1 MNGHEQYAALL
12 DAYIDG
18 ALSEQDA
25 ARVRE
30 HLTQCPECQSYV
42 SDALAMRELFPGLE
56 ETEVPEGFAESVMS
70 ALPAQKIIWRRQWTK
85 IAAPLAACVAV
96 ALLIGGLSGLRMG
109 GAASMD
115 SSGATPETAE
125 FDGAAYPE
133 TPLESAEAPEAELY
147 SVTTADWDD
156 EATEDADEY
165 QAAIVTSDMASQSA
179 FDGGGTSWSASERVA
194 AAESATAGSG
204 VSAAGSGAA
213 ASRNGAA
220 LKSAPNSGGAATK
233 SASDSGAS
241 ASGGDALTEYA
252 LNGGASAS
260 DSYAATESASES
272 GAASNGYGVA
282 QSALDGGAVSDSATA
297 RNASAFDDTN
307 APTLGATSDDADT
320 MPPQTTESA
329 PVPEPS
335 DFPQDNATLT
345 SAAPSDAFTEESVTD
360 DMAVTEAFP
369 LSVSVWTLA
378 PDAAPVIMERYPPDA
393 VTDSG
398 IWYTLTAAEFDE
410 LCERFPD
417 IEITSGPETMDA
429 DDLPDGAPAPV
440 DSDAIYIFAP
450 TG

>member
-30 HLTQCPECQSYV
+30 HLAECPECQSYV
-42 SDALAMRELFPGLE
+42 SDALTMRELFPGVE
-56 ETEVPEGFAESVMS
+56 ETEVPEGFLESVMS
-70 ALPAQKIIWRRQWTK
+70 ALPAQKIVWRRQWTK

-96 ALLIGGLSGLRMG
+96 ALLVRGLSGLPIGSAG
-109 GAASMD
+109 GAAD
-115 SSGATPETAE
+115 SSGAALETAE

-147 SVTTADWDD
+147 SVTAADWDD
-156 EATEDADEY
+156 EATPDAEEY
-165 QAAIVTSDMASQSA
+165 QAAVVTSDSGVTASQSA
-179 FDGGGTSWSASERVA
+179 LDGGGTSWSASERVA

-204 VSAAGSGAA
+204 AA

-220 LKSAPNSGGAATK
+220 FKSAPDSETASESAFDGDSASENGAAAK
-233 SASDSGAS
+233 Y
-241 ASGGDALTEYA
+241 ALTE
-252 LNGGASAS
+252 S
-260 DSYAATESASES
+260 
-272 GAASNGYGVA
+272 V
-282 QSALDGGAVSDSATA
+282 LDGGAVSDSATA
-297 RNASAFDDTN
+297 FDGDAARNASAFDDMD
-307 APTLGATSDDADT
+307 APTSGAASDNADT
-320 MPPQTTESA
+320 MPPQTVESA
-329 PVPEPS
+329 PIPAPS

-345 SAAPSDAFTEESVTD
+345 SAAPSETLTGATASGAYATEESAPEDV
-360 DMAVTEAFP
+360 AVAEAFP

-398 IWYTLTAAEFDE
+398 IWYALTAAEFDE

-429 DDLPDGAPAPV
+429 DDLPDDAPAPT
-440 DSDAIYIFAP
+440 DSDTVYLFAP
-450 TG
+450 TE